1 MHQPITAITALVLA
15 LTGLSLPGASATAAR
30 VPVSIVHGSGRNG
43 FDWGDAGI
51 GAAAGAGITLLGLG
65 GALAVSQRHAHP
77 NRRTAGRIVDR
88 GRWIGRSS
96 STSRIGGHPAVS
108 PSGTR
113 LSRRQGSPYPRGT
126 AFTPAG
132 PEQGAYR
139 DRSSPRQPHRP
150 DMGNQ
155 SGAGQNETVT

>member
-132 PEQGAYR
+132 PSQGAY
-139 DRSSPRQPHRP
+139 P
-150 DMGNQ
+150 
-155 SGAGQNETVT
+155 